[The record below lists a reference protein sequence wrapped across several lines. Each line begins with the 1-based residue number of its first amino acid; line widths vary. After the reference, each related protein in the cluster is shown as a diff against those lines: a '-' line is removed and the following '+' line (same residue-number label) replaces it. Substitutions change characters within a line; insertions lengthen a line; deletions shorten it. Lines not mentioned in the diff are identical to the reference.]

1 MELLILVQA
10 PLIVALF
17 ATLHRFAPPS
27 GRSLTLTGLGMAVAM
42 AAMTM
47 GVHVTVLTV
56 GRLPAAHIPGFDRLL
71 TWHWPS
77 VPYAIDILA
86 WDYFFGLALLLA
98 MAAFPAGRVQRRIR
112 IRIGMAASAVL
123 CLAGGLLGVLSGN
136 MQIRDIGIIGYG
148 VVFPSPS
155 STWLGCSLDRRQVP
169 ASRRMLPDQR

>member
-1 MELLILVQA
+1 
-10 PLIVALF
+10 
-17 ATLHRFAPPS
+17 
-27 GRSLTLTGLGMAVAM
+27 MAVAM

-155 STWLGCSLDRRQVP
+155 STWLVCSLDRRQVA
-169 ASRRMLPDQR
+169 ASRRMLPDQRWQP

>member
-10 PLIVALF
+10 LLIVALF

-27 GRSLTLTGLGMAVAM
+27 GRSLTLAGLGRAVAM
-42 AAMTM
+42 AALTM

-112 IRIGMAASAVL
+112 IGMAASAAL

-148 VVFPSPS
+148 VVFPFTVVHMARLFTRSPTS
-155 STWLGCSLDRRQVP
+155 AGEP
-169 ASRRMLPDQR
+169 AHAP

>member
-27 GRSLTLTGLGMAVAM
+27 GRSLTLAGLGMAVAM
-42 AAMTM
+42 AALTM

-86 WDYFFGLALLLA
+86 WDYFFGLAPP
-98 MAAFPAGRVQRRIR
+98 M
-112 IRIGMAASAVL
+112 

-136 MQIRDIGIIGYG
+136 MHIRDIGIIGYG
-148 VVFPSPS
+148 VVFPFTVVHMARLFTRSPTS
-155 STWLGCSLDRRQVP
+155 AGEP
-169 ASRRMLPDQR
+169 AHAP

>member
-27 GRSLTLTGLGMAVAM
+27 GRSLTLAGLGRAVAM
-42 AAMTM
+42 AALTM

-112 IRIGMAASAVL
+112 IGMAASAAR

-148 VVFPSPS
+148 VVFPFTVVHMARLFTQSPTS
-155 STWLGCSLDRRQVP
+155 GGEP
-169 ASRRMLPDQR
+169 AHAP